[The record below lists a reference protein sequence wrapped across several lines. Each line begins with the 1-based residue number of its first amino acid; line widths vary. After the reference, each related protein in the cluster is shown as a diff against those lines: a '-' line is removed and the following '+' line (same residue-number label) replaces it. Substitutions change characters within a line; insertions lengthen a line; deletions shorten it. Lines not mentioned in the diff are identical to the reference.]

1 MCLHVD
7 ADRHGRKG
15 GKANKALRRPRT
27 VTSPILVYKVLKS
40 SGDPN
45 SAISPYRNFRWTF
58 GVEHTAKFSHEVDNY
73 YDEHTIDAGL
83 HAFRDKDK
91 ANSLKRNGNACKVY
105 YGVIPVGAKVYMG
118 VWNDIVATNMTVYA
132 SFADLKAAHGN
143 VSTTPVSYK
152 KLTKGN

>member
-1 MCLHVD
+1 MCLYVD

-83 HAFRDKDK
+83 HAFRNIQK
-91 ANSLKRNGNACKVY
+91 ANDLISCGYGRRVY
-105 YGVIPVGAKVYMG
+105 YAVIPVGAKVYMG
-118 VWNDIVATNMTVYA
+118 SDDDIVSTKMTVYA
-132 SFADLKAAHGN
+132 SMDDLKAVHGE
-143 VSTTPVSYK
+143 VSTTPIDYR